1 MARKF
6 LKLIENTIERYSNG
20 GLLTGDLVKLASNYK
35 SKDGYKNLSDQEK
48 EYIDNYFDTDNNY
61 YVINIKTSVGTQGPG
76 NNDNRGDSFKVEVA
90 RELANGRYDNQG
102 KVTLDGNMLDRIDTG
117 INRHPVPDSQR
128 YDNKV
133 KIKPEE
139 VDEEEFLKNNNSA
152 LTNPRVT
159 QQGTSIKPTEL
170 TNAKQNTKI
179 PSSGT
184 VNKSNSVGNYTS
196 QYMS

>member
-159 QQGTSIKPTEL
+159 QQDTSIKPTEL

-179 PSSGT
+179 PSSGA
-184 VNKSNSVGNYTS
+184 VNKSNSIGNYTS
-196 QYMS
+196 QYMG